1 MIDSKI
7 KIGVI
12 GLGYVGLPLAV
23 EFSKQFD
30 VVGFDIS
37 QERIDG
43 LAKNHDETLMI
54 SKTQLSEFNGKFS
67 SKEKELAKCNVY
79 IVTVPTPIDRGINLI
94 LPP

>member
-1 MIDSKI
+1 MLDSKI

-37 QERIDG
+37 TDRIKG
-43 LAKNHDETLMI
+43 LTKNHDETLMI
-54 SKTQLSEFNGKFS
+54 SKKQLSEFNGKFS
-67 SKEKELAKCNVY
+67 SVEKDLIKCN
-79 IVTVPTPIDRGINLI
+79 I
-94 LPP
+94 

>member
-1 MIDSKI
+1 LVDGICEDLITEFSMMREFDILSRQTSVNFKVENQDI
-7 KIGVI
+7 K
-12 GLGYVGLPLAV
+12 

-67 SKEKELAKCNVY
+67 SNVQNSRY
-79 IVTVPTPIDRGINLI
+79 YH
-94 LPP
+94 